1 MTLFLDLDNTLYDAK
16 YTYSYTI
23 SKLDEEWIRKGR
35 VGNFISLY
43 EKARQATK
51 LDLKDH
57 SSNRLRVLYFKKI
70 FDDIDGKLNIDAT
83 LEMEE
88 LYYKNFIQGI
98 QNYVKA
104 NQANYKLLFNRLK
117 EISNNHQI
125 FILTNENLRTQLF
138 KLSAFFPNN
147 IPVQLLV
154 SEEVGKEKP
163 NSTFFKKALKLS
175 NTKPSEC
182 LMVGD
187 NLVDDIKGALSLKI
201 PSVYVKS
208 IFGDLEYS
216 KTKTMSGKKYTEV
229 SNILKALE
237 FFKS

>member
-23 SKLDEEWIRKGR
+23 SKLDEEWIRKGK

-43 EKARQATK
+43 EKARQTTK

-104 NQANYKLLFNRLK
+104 NQANYKLLFNQLK
-117 EISNNHQI
+117 EISNNHKI

-138 KLSAFFPNN
+138 KLSAFFPAN
-147 IPVQLLV
+147 IPIQLLT

-163 NSTFFKKALKLS
+163 HPSFFKKALKLS
-175 NTKPSEC
+175 DSKPSEC
-182 LMVGD
+182 MMIGD
-187 NLVDDIKGALSLKI
+187 NMIDDIKGALGLKI
-201 PSVYVKS
+201 PCIYVKS
-208 IFGDLEYS
+208 IFGEMDYS
-216 KTKTMSGKKYTEV
+216 KTKTLGGKKYLEV
-229 SNILKALE
+229 TNILKALE
-237 FFKS
+237 VFKK

>member
-117 EISNNHQI
+117 EISNNHKI

-147 IPVQLLV
+147 IPIQLLT
-154 SEEVGKEKP
+154 SEEIGKEKP
-163 NSTFFKKALKLS
+163 SPIFFKKALKLS
-175 NTKPSEC
+175 NSKPSEC
-182 LMVGD
+182 LMIGD

-216 KTKTMSGKKYTEV
+216 KTKTMSGKKYNEV

>member
-23 SKLDEEWIRKGR
+23 SKLDEEWIRKGK

-57 SSNRLRVLYFKKI
+57 SSNRSRILYFKKI

-83 LEMEE
+83 LEIED
-88 LYYKNFIQGI
+88 LYYKNYIQGI

-104 NQANYKLLFNRLK
+104 NQANYKLLFNCLK
-117 EISNNHQI
+117 EISNEHKI

-138 KLSAFFPNN
+138 KLSAFFPTN
-147 IPVQLLV
+147 IPIQLLT

-163 NSTFFKKALKLS
+163 NSDFFKKALKLS
-175 NTKPSEC
+175 ESKPSEC
-182 LMVGD
+182 MMIGD
-187 NLVDDIKGALSLKI
+187 NLVDDIKGALGLKI
-201 PSVYVKS
+201 PTVHLKS
-208 IFGDLEYS
+208 IFGDRDYS
-216 KTKTMSGKKYTEV
+216 KTKTASGKKYIEV
-229 SNILKALE
+229 TNILKALE
-237 FFKS
+237 FFKK

>member
-175 NTKPSEC
+175 NSKPTEC
-182 LMVGD
+182 LMIGD

-216 KTKTMSGKKYTEV
+216 KTRK
-229 SNILKALE
+229 
-237 FFKS
+237 

>member
-43 EKARQATK
+43 EKARQTTK

-163 NSTFFKKALKLS
+163 NSAFFKKALKLS
-175 NTKPSEC
+175 NSKPSEC
-182 LMVGD
+182 LMIGD

-208 IFGDLEYS
+208 IFGDFEYS
-216 KTKTMSGKKYTEV
+216 KTKTMSGKKYKEV
-229 SNILKALE
+229 TNILKALE

>member
-175 NTKPSEC
+175 NSKPTEC
-182 LMVGD
+182 LMIGD

-216 KTKTMSGKKYTEV
+216 KTNTMSG
-229 SNILKALE
+229 
-237 FFKS
+237 